1 MDMGLTARS
10 LGPLSGMCL
19 KGKPKNTGVGSLSLL
34 QRIFQTQESNWS
46 LLHCRWILYQLGKPQ
61 RGSQGENKIC
71 LLSIFPIVCK
81 GLDGL
86 FHTLSSQDIVGCSS
100 APLQK
105 EQTDVTK
112 VVDVWCVCDVC
123 CASVSGM

>member
-1 MDMGLTARS
+1 MS
-10 LGPLSGMCL
+10 L

-34 QRIFQTQESNWS
+34 QQIFPTQESNWS
-46 LLHCRWILYQLGKPQ
+46 LLHCRWILYQLEKPQ

-71 LLSIFPIVCK
+71 LLNIFPIVCK
-81 GLDGL
+81 SLDGL
-86 FHTLSSQDIVGCSS
+86 FHALGSQDIVGCSS

-105 EQTDVTK
+105 EETDFTK

-123 CASVSGM
+123 SACVSGVCVRVRACVCCVWCM